1 MNSHSTLPSSGS
13 SAFPGYPTLDL
24 EGLVRSLIKRVWL
37 IGGVFVLCVALA
49 VVYVL
54 FLAKKKYESAA
65 VVYVEREQVLNDNI
79 RGVLNEDFSKLD
91 SLKSLERSIVS
102 GAVILK
108 VIDQLGLRDA
118 PDFLKPKKNGKPHS
132 DAEIVEFVS
141 KNVKATLER
150 GTRLIV
156 VEVTDTSPT
165 RARDLVA
172 AFVEAF
178 EEHMMEQNLDSAQ
191 KATVMLQEQADKQ
204 LEKVDKAEELLQA
217 FREEHPDVALED
229 GSVTEKELED
239 LNRLVSEAKN
249 ERLRLEAQA
258 MKLESLD
265 TADPEA
271 ILELGDYAE
280 REDISKLLLARN
292 TKRAEIIKIQRQ
304 FEPSHPTYQAYIA
317 DLQGLEDEVA
327 ETARKVGDS
336 IRKRLETAREHENQ
350 LIASVAEQ
358 KREVLSVDRVR
369 KEFRALKQRVA
380 AATDTYYALLARINE
395 TDVTEGVTESLLRV
409 EQAPMVPAKAAS
421 PKKKLVVGLAG
432 AMGFFLGFG
441 IAVLLYLTDRSLRT
455 RRQIEQTLGLPVLA
469 EIALGPD
476 PGADLRESLVVF
488 SEPHSQAAET
498 FRALRTSLSTLSP
511 RSVLLTSAMPG
522 DGKSFCAL
530 NLALLQAQLG
540 YRTLLVDADFRRPSL
555 SAALMYRQTDPEPG
569 EGAIEAK
576 NACQRTPFPHL
587 HLISCAQFAPQ
598 SGEPMSGEHFAA
610 MLWEAYRS
618 FDCVIVDSSPLCVV
632 SDALNF
638 ARHVD
643 AVALVVRAGATQT
656 GDAQE
661 ACRELRRLRVPL
673 AGCILNGVSG
683 GERAKAYFETYQP
696 AAPRRAPLSLP
707 SSNST
712 L

>member
-24 EGLVRSLIKRVWL
+24 AGLIHSLVRRAWL
-37 IGGVFVLCVALA
+37 IGGTFIVSVALA
-49 VVYVL
+49 LVYVL

-65 VVYVEREQVLNDNI
+65 IVYVEREQVLNDNI

-102 GAVILK
+102 SAVILK
-108 VIDQLGLRDA
+108 VIDQLDLRDD
-118 PDFLKPKKNGKPHS
+118 PDFLKPKKDGKPYS

-141 KNVKATLER
+141 KNVKASLER

-165 RARDLVA
+165 RARDLAA

-178 EEHMMEQNLDSAQ
+178 EHHMMEKNLESAQ
-191 KATVMLQEQADKQ
+191 KATIMLQAQAEKQ
-204 LEKVDKAEELLQA
+204 LAKVDQAEELLQA
-217 FREEHPDVALED
+217 FRERHPDVALED

-258 MKLESLD
+258 MKLEFID
-265 TADPEA
+265 AADPES
-271 ILELGDYAE
+271 ILEIGDYAE
-280 REDISKLLLARN
+280 REDIAKLLLARN
-292 TKRAEIIKIQRQ
+292 TKRAEIVKIQRQ
-304 FEPSHPTYQAYIA
+304 FEPSHPTYRAYIA
-317 DLQGLEDEVA
+317 DLEGLEDEVA
-327 ETARKVGDS
+327 ESARKVGES
-336 IRKRLETAREHENQ
+336 IRKRLETAREHEKQ

-358 KREVLSVDRVR
+358 KREVLGVDRVR
-369 KEFRALKQRVA
+369 KEFRALKQRLA
-380 AATDTYYALLARINE
+380 AANDTYYALLSRINE

-409 EQAPMVPAKAAS
+409 EQVPMIPAKAAS

-432 AMGFFLGFG
+432 VMGLFLGFG
-441 IAVLLYLTDRSLRT
+441 ASVLLYLMDRSLRT

-469 EIALGPD
+469 EIATGPET
-476 PGADLRESLVVF
+476 GADLRDSLVVF

-511 RSVLLTSAMPG
+511 RSVLLTSPMPG

-540 YRTLLVDADFRRPSL
+540 FRTLLVDADFRRPSL
-555 SAALMYRQTDPEPG
+555 SAAVLYRQTESDPA

-576 NACQRTPFPHL
+576 NACHQTPFPNL
-587 HLISCAQFAPQ
+587 HLLSCAEFAPQ
-598 SGEPMSGEHFAA
+598 SGESMSGEHFAA

-618 FDCVIVDSSPLCVV
+618 FDCIIIDSSPLCVV

-656 GDAQE
+656 GEAQE

-673 AGCILNGVSG
+673 AGAILNGVSG
-683 GERAKAYFETYQP
+683 GERAKAYFETYRP
-696 AAPRRAPLSLP
+696 AEPRRTTLNLP
-707 SSNST
+707 SSEPT
-712 L
+712 H